1 MHRKVKGLLS
11 VILTF
16 AMVTA
21 TVAPVSADELSG
33 GQQPAETQPVIEMTE
48 EGEPA
53 EQDAVQEP
61 AAEEEPVDQDTTQE
75 PAAEGEPVD
84 QDTAQEPAAEGELT
98 AADIDSVVEQLMM
111 ESNRTP
117 AEQAAAGIALA
128 SIFGDTD
135 FDYLYGKLTADQ
147 KKFRVFAGTDIG
159 TESTF
164 LDDGVVPDNMT
175 SQSTAIG
182 NLRKSRTGDLQFYTS
197 SGWKLWKV
205 DSNGAPDIILT
216 ETDVATLNKIATEDN
231 FKAAAYL
238 INNGTGTDPEVS
250 CRQPILEPVW
260 EVWTYSIP
268 AYDTDGNDA
277 GAIDINAENYSTTV
291 SFPDIEGVYWKMTYD
306 GTECRLNAASEI
318 WTNDTNGI
326 RKIGFNDFDAS
337 KAKLLAYVDDSVLEE
352 PQYVITGQEGKN
364 GWYTSDITISA
375 KDGYNVRLSE
385 TGDWASVVSVTESG
399 TVTLYVKAASGT
411 ELPAKTLDFAI
422 DKTAPVISGVENGQ
436 IYYSN
441 EVPVVVTDEQN
452 LQTVTKNT
460 VNIDVDVANNTAYFT
475 LNPSEEPYTILA
487 EDAAGNQTICVVSV
501 KQAQKQDGT
510 AEFTQP
516 GWRVGEEK
524 PAPVVSSI
532 TNGVEN
538 ITYYYK
544 EQGAEDS
551 AYTTIAPSEAGKYTA
566 KAVFAETELFNEVSV
581 TSDFEILPSAQE
593 DGTAPVISGIENG
606 KTYYGD
612 QKVTIT
618 DENLSSV
625 TVNGS
630 AVEVSGNSVDITLK
644 PLDGTY
650 SIVAEDT
657 AGNRTQYTVEVLE
670 TWVRDGITTNGK
682 KNLKNARMYKLG
694 SGKWTVA
701 GDNTV
706 YTGGGSFYVKNGG
719 EYDFKKK

>member
-21 TVAPVSADELSG
+21 TAAPVSADELSG
-33 GQQPAETQPVIEMTE
+33 EQQPAETQPVIEMTE
-48 EGEPA
+48 EGEPE
-53 EQDAVQEP
+53 EQNAVQEP
-61 AAEEEPVDQDTTQE
+61 VAEEEPVDQDTAQE

-84 QDTAQEPAAEGELT
+84 QDTDTAQEPAAEGELT
-98 AADIDSVVEQLMM
+98 AADIASVVEQLMV
-111 ESNRTP
+111 ESNMTP
-117 AEQAAAGIALA
+117 EEQAAADIALA

-135 FDYLYGKLTADQ
+135 FDYLYNKLTADQ
-147 KKFRVFAGTDIG
+147 KKFRVFAGTDINS
-159 TESTF
+159 ESTF
-164 LDDGVVPDNMT
+164 LDDGVAPGDET
-175 SQSTAIG
+175 SQNAAIT
-182 NLRKSRTGDLQFYTS
+182 NLRKSRDFYTLL
-197 SGWKLWKV
+197 GWKLWKV
-205 DSNGAPDIILT
+205 GSNGAPESTLET
-216 ETDVATLNKIATEDN
+216 ESTTLNKVATEAN
-231 FKAAAYL
+231 FKQAVY
-238 INNGTGTDPEVS
+238 IENNGTGTDPEVL
-250 CRQPILEPVW
+250 CQQPILEPIL
-260 EVWTYSIP
+260 EAYTYRIP
-268 AYDTDGNDA
+268 AYDTNENFVEY
-277 GAIDINAENYSTTV
+277 IEINVENYATR
-291 SFPDIEGVYWKMTYD
+291 SFPDMEGVNWKLIYND
-306 GTECRLNAASEI
+306 IECNLDAASEI

-326 RKIGFNDFDAS
+326 EKIGFIDFEAS
-337 KAKLLAYVDDSVLEE
+337 KAELQAYIDDSVPEE
-352 PQYVITGQEGKN
+352 PQYVIAGEEGNN
-364 GWYTSDITISA
+364 GWYKSDVIISA
-375 KDGYNVRLSE
+375 KDGYAVRLSE
-385 TGDWASVVSVTESG
+385 TDEWVSAVSVMESG
-399 TVTLYVKAASGT
+399 TVTLYVKAASGA
-411 ELPAKTLDFAI
+411 ELPAKTLEFSI

-436 IYYSN
+436 TYYSN
-441 EVPVVVTDEQN
+441 EIQVVITDEH
-452 LQTVTKNT
+452 LQTVTKNGGGVGLNDT
-460 VNIDVDVANNTAYFT
+460 TTAYIA
-475 LNPSEEPYTILA
+475 LNPSEESYTIFA
-487 EDAAGNQTICVVSV
+487 EDAAGNQTIYIVSV
-501 KQAQKQDGT
+501 KQAGKQDGT
-510 AEFTQP
+510 AEFIQP

-524 PAPVVSSI
+524 PSPVVSSI

-544 EQGAEDS
+544 EQGADDS
-551 AYTTIAPSEAGKYTA
+551 AYTMTAPSEVGKYTA

-593 DGTAPVISGIENG
+593 DGTAPVISGVENG

-618 DENLSSV
+618 DENLSSI

-644 PLDGTY
+644 PSDEVY
-650 SIVAEDT
+650 SIVATDT

-701 GDNTV
+701 GDDTV